1 MLKEAPRR
9 RDETEEADLAAR
21 AAWLHFSGGMTQGH
35 VAKRL
40 GVSNV
45 KAHRLIARAMR
56 EGLVHIIVEA
66 DVSECIAI
74 EDILSDR
81 YGLEYCRVAPDLAEA
96 TPLPLKALGIT
107 GAAFLKGEIERG
119 DYDLIGIGH
128 GRTLAA
134 AVNAMPPVAAG
145 GTRFVSVFGGLSRRF
160 AASPYDVIH
169 RLAER
174 TGGEAYQIPLPTF
187 ANSVKDRDVLLAQ
200 PGIAEVFELAC
211 TAPIIFAGIGDLNDN
226 AFLIT
231 SGMLN
236 GDEVRQL
243 REAGAVGELL
253 GHYFDRRGQLVAESF
268 TARALAP
275 DMTRLRRSRLVA
287 LAGGSVKAL
296 AIEAVLNSRVLDG
309 LIVDE
314 VTARQIVDATD
325 AA

>member
-9 RDETEEADLAAR
+9 RDETEETDLAAR
-21 AAWLHFSGGMTQGH
+21 AAWLHFSGGMTQGD
-35 VAKRL
+35 VARRL

-74 EDILSDR
+74 EDRLSAR
-81 YGLEYCRVAPDLAEA
+81 YGLDFCRVAPDLAEA
-96 TPLPLKALGIT
+96 TALPLKALGIT

-134 AVNAMPPVAAG
+134 AVSAMPPVAAG
-145 GTRFVSVFGGLSRRF
+145 RTRFVSVFGGLSRRF
-160 AASPYDVIH
+160 SASPYDVIH

-187 ANSVKDRDVLLAQ
+187 ANSVEDRDVLLAQ
-200 PGIAEVFELAC
+200 PGIADVFELAC
-211 TAPIIFAGIGDLNDN
+211 SAPIIFAGIGDLNDQ

-236 GDEVRQL
+236 GDEVAQL
-243 REAGAVGELL
+243 RDAGAVGELL
-253 GHYFDRRGQLVAESF
+253 GHYFDAEGQPVAESF
-268 TARALAP
+268 SARALAP
-275 DMTRLRRSRLVA
+275 DMRRLRSSRLVA
-287 LAGGSVKAL
+287 IAGGGVKRA
-296 AIEAVLNSRVLDG
+296 AISAVLDSRVLDG

-314 VTARQIVDATD
+314 ATARQIAE
-325 AA
+325 AKGAG